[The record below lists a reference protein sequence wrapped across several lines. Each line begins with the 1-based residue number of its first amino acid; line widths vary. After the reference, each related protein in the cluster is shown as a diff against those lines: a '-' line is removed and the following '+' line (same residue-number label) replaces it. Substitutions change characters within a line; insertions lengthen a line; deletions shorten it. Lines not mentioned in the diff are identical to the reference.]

1 MRRYFFDLVSDE
13 RSEYDY
19 RGCDFSELSNAEEM
33 ATLMALDLGIEP
45 ESRWS
50 GWTVNVRNAHG
61 QEFFRVPV
69 PQVCLAA

>member
-19 RGCDFSELSNAEEM
+19 RGHDFSDLSIAEEM
-33 ATLMALDLGIEP
+33 AKLIALDLGIEP
-45 ESRWS
+45 ENRWS
-50 GWTVNVRNAHG
+50 GWSINVRNAHG

-69 PQVCLAA
+69 PQACVV